1 MTTRRTTREWA
12 LQVLFHLD
20 LNPVEV
26 DTALRDFWEGQEAVD
41 APSREFTESVVRGV
55 TENRAAI
62 DEKIAQYAEN
72 WDIRRMGVVDR
83 NVLRMA
89 IHEMLHRGD
98 VPPIV
103 SINEAVDIAKNFSSN
118 ESGRFVNG
126 ILDKVMGDLE
136 RPARG

>member
-12 LQVLFHLD
+12 LQILFQLD

-26 DTALRDFWEGQEAVD
+26 DVALRDFWDGQEPAD
-41 APSREFTESVVRGV
+41 AGSREFTETLVRGV
-55 TENRAAI
+55 TDNRAAI
-62 DEKIAQYAEN
+62 DEKITQYAEN

-126 ILDKVMGDLE
+126 ILDRVMGDLD
-136 RPARG
+136 RPARE